1 MFMKFDSSMDSI
13 PAMKKP
19 TIASCSSFC
28 HPDEKCSITADGIC
42 DASKIMKTLT
52 DHFSVP
58 DLIHST
64 FRYCLG
70 RQTAYAVTFAHD
82 LAEAWPLL
90 PPSISA
96 FISVELDDAFAEDD
110 LARDLDWAD
119 RPLGHDVYRAAW
131 GLVRRAYQ

>member
-1 MFMKFDSSMDSI
+1 
-13 PAMKKP
+13 
-19 TIASCSSFC
+19 
-28 HPDEKCSITADGIC
+28 
-42 DASKIMKTLT
+42 MKTLT

-70 RQTAYAVTFAHD
+70 RQTAYSITFAHD

-131 GLVRRAYQ
+131 ELVRRAYK